1 LPPGSGR
8 LRRDTSSFDTDRHT
22 EYRRWLQD
30 ALNGEEPVALLEP
43 VLAAVLR
50 IATHPSIFRPPTPR
64 AVVETFTDACL
75 AAPAALALRAESRH
89 WSIFRQL
96 CRRADC
102 RGNLVQDAYLAALA
116 IEHQCLRNDRPRFCP
131 LPSAPLA
138 ASARR
143 RPQDRQPRLIDR
155 PSR

>member
-1 LPPGSGR
+1 VIAPDVNVLLYA
-8 LRRDTSSFDTDRHT
+8 LREDTDRHP

-30 ALNGEEPVALLEP
+30 ALNGEEPVGLLEP

-64 AVVETFTDACL
+64 AIVETFTDACL

-116 IEHQCLRNDRPRFCP
+116 IEHQCVFATTDRDFARF
-131 LPSAPLA
+131 
-138 ASARR
+138 
-143 RPQDRQPRLIDR
+143 PRLHWQHPLDDDR
-155 PSR
+155 RTVNPD

>member
-1 LPPGSGR
+1 VIAPDVNVLLYA
-8 LRRDTSSFDTDRHT
+8 LREDTDRHP

-64 AVVETFTDACL
+64 AIVETFTDACL

-116 IEHQCLRNDRPRFCP
+116 IEHQCVFATTDRDFARF
-131 LPSAPLA
+131 
-138 ASARR
+138 
-143 RPQDRQPRLIDR
+143 PRLHWQHPLDDDR
-155 PSR
+155 RTVNPD

>member
-1 LPPGSGR
+1 VIAPDVNVLLYA
-8 LRRDTSSFDTDRHT
+8 LREDTERHA
-22 EYRRWLQD
+22 EYRHWLQE

-64 AVVETFTDACL
+64 AVAEAFEDACL
-75 AAPAALALRAESRH
+75 TAPAAVALRAESRH
-89 WSIFRQL
+89 WSIFRDL

-116 IEHQCLRNDRPRFCP
+116 IEHQCLFVTTDRDFARF
-131 LPSAPLA
+131 
-138 ASARR
+138 
-143 RPQDRQPRLIDR
+143 PRLQWQHPLDDDR
-155 PSR
+155 RTVNPD

>member
-1 LPPGSGR
+1 VIAPDVNVLLYA
-8 LRRDTSSFDTDRHT
+8 LREDTERHA
-22 EYRRWLQD
+22 EYRHWLQE

-64 AVVETFTDACL
+64 AVAEAFEDACQT
-75 AAPAALALRAESRH
+75 APAAVALRAESRH
-89 WSIFRQL
+89 WSIFREL

-116 IEHQCLRNDRPRFCP
+116 IEHQCVFVTTDRDFARF
-131 LPSAPLA
+131 
-138 ASARR
+138 
-143 RPQDRQPRLIDR
+143 PRLQWQHPLDDDR
-155 PSR
+155 RTVNPD

>member
-1 LPPGSGR
+1 VIAPDVNVLLYA
-8 LRRDTSSFDTDRHT
+8 LREDTDRHA
-22 EYRRWLQD
+22 EYRRWLQE

-64 AVVETFTDACL
+64 AIVETFTDACL
-75 AAPAALALRAESRH
+75 AAPAALALRPESRH
-89 WSIFRQL
+89 WSIFRDL

-116 IEHQCLRNDRPRFCP
+116 IEHQCVFVTTDRDFARF
-131 LPSAPLA
+131 
-138 ASARR
+138 
-143 RPQDRQPRLIDR
+143 PRLQWRHPLDDDR
-155 PSR
+155 RTVDPD